1 MKMRTL
7 AAMAVLGIAV
17 AYGQSQLPVGMTRS
31 EGIPTD
37 NRPLSGEEWRLSLVA
52 HLMTFPSPVTN
63 GAIQLVGMGDEAAV
77 DVVKILGEKP
87 SPTSSEI
94 QSALDIVHM
103 AFAHPES
110 ILKRENL
117 KPQAAA
123 FLVRYFASATDDA
136 ELKQR
141 VEQETAFLQGAAVK
155 AAAVEQTS
163 FPAPK
168 Q

>member
-1 MKMRTL
+1 MKTRTL
-7 AAMAVLGIAV
+7 AAMALLGIGIT
-17 AYGQSQLPVGMTRS
+17 YGQSQLPVWRKPPF
-31 EGIPTD
+31 PTD

-77 DVVKILGEKP
+77 DVIKTLGENT

-94 QSALDIVHM
+94 QSVLDILHM

-117 KPQAAA
+117 KPQAAT
-123 FLVRYFASATDDA
+123 FLVRHFASTASDA
-136 ELKQR
+136 LLKQR
-141 VEQETAFLQGAAVK
+141 IEQETAFFQAAALK
-155 AAAVEQTS
+155 AAAVEPVTS
-163 FPAPK
+163 FPSPK